1 MDPDLIAALKGLAAR
16 YIWWKTPDEAI
27 AAPRRVIARVMDIGD
42 YGDVQRLASLVG
54 DDALSEALTE
64 AEPGWFS
71 PRSWVYSI
79 LGLLRHR
86 LCLAV
91 PGEDPPAPWRSFG

>member
-1 MDPDLIAALKGLAAR
+1 
-16 YIWWKTPDEAI
+16 
-27 AAPRRVIARVMDIGD
+27 MDIGD
-42 YGDVQRLASLVG
+42 YGDVQRLARLVG

-79 LGLLRHR
+79 LGLLAPSALSGRSR
-86 LCLAV
+86 RRPAGAVAIIRINGLFLAAC
-91 PGEDPPAPWRSFG
+91 EPPPP